1 MKFFNPPQG
10 QSVERPGLILFAL
23 WLLIFSA
30 SSQII
35 IIAPILPVIGS
46 QLNMPEA
53 LQGILV
59 TSYAVMVGIFA
70 LIIGPISDKVGRR
83 RILLIGTL
91 SMAIA
96 LSLHGLA
103 QTWQQLLFMRALA
116 GVAGG
121 LLSGSAVS
129 YVGDYFPVER
139 RGWATGWIMSGAA
152 TGQIVGIPLG
162 TVMAEFF
169 GFRIPFLMFGLTMFA
184 TWFLVARYVP
194 QPPVRLNRMPI
205 TVSGSIRAYVQ
216 LLKRPKILAATGSF
230 FLMFISVG
238 LFIVYF
244 PTWLQ
249 NTFDVSGTYIASL
262 FLVGGVA
269 NVILGPRAGALSDT
283 IGRKALVMISCLI
296 TSLVFAATT
305 FAIVAP
311 WIAYPF
317 IFVVMSL
324 VAMRVS
330 PFQALLTELV
340 TDEKRG
346 SLLSLNAAL
355 GQAGLGLGGA
365 VAGVLYTIEGYA
377 SNTILSGVTILVTGL
392 IIWRY
397 VPESAHFQKQKVL
410 KRQKMRKDSILRG

>member
-1 MKFFNPPQG
+1 MQTNG
-10 QSVERPGLILFAL
+10 LDGRDARPNLILFAL

-35 IIAPILPVIGS
+35 IIAPILPVIGE
-46 QLNMPEA
+46 QLAMPES

-83 RILLIGTL
+83 RVLLIGTL
-91 SMAIA
+91 AMAVA

-103 QTWQQLLFMRALA
+103 QTWQQLLIMRAVA

-121 LLSGSAVS
+121 ILSGSAVS

-162 TVMAEFF
+162 TVMADFF
-169 GFRIPFLMFGLTMFA
+169 GFRVPFLLFGLTMFA
-184 TWFLVARYVP
+184 TFFLVWRYVP
-194 QPPVRLNRMPI
+194 QPNVVLNRSPI
-205 TVSGSIRAYVQ
+205 TVLGSIKNYYKLMQ
-216 LLKRPKILAATGSF
+216 ITKIRAATGSF
-230 FLMFISVG
+230 FMMFISVG

-249 NTFDVSGTYIASL
+249 QSFDVDGTYIASL
-262 FLVGGVA
+262 FLVGGIA
-269 NVILGPRAGALSDT
+269 NVIVGPKAGKLSDT
-283 IGRKALVMISCLI
+283 IGRKGLVMISCLI
-296 TSLVFAATT
+296 TSVVFAATT
-305 FAIVAP
+305 FAIIVP

-317 IFVVMSL
+317 IFVVMTL

-340 TDEKRG
+340 SDDKRG

-355 GQAGLGLGGA
+355 GQAGLGFGGA
-365 VAGVLYTIEGYA
+365 VAGVLYTMHGFA
-377 SNTILSGVTILVTGL
+377 SNTILSGLTILITGL
-392 IIWRY
+392 VIWKY
-397 VPESAHFQKQKVL
+397 VPESAHLRKLQVL
-410 KRQKMRKDSILRG
+410 RRQKSRKHGILDP

>member
-1 MKFFNPPQG
+1 MKLFNPPQG
-10 QSVERPGLILFAL
+10 QPVERPGLILFAL

-35 IIAPILPVIGS
+35 IIAPILPVIGI

-53 LQGILV
+53 LQGVLV

-70 LIIGPISDKVGRR
+70 LIIGPISDKIGRR
-83 RILLIGTL
+83 RVLLIGTL

-249 NTFDVSGTYIASL
+249 HSFDVNGTYIASL

-269 NVILGPRAGALSDT
+269 NVILGPRAGALSDK

-311 WIAYPF
+311 WIGYPF
-317 IFVVMSL
+317 IFIVMSL

-365 VAGVLYTIEGYA
+365 VAGVLYTIQGYA
-377 SNTILSGVTILVTGL
+377 SNTILSGITILVTGL

-397 VPESAHFQKQKVL
+397 VPESAHFRKQKVL
-410 KRQKMRKDSILRG
+410 QRQKLRKDSILGE

>member
-1 MKFFNPPQG
+1 MKLFNPPQG
-10 QSVERPGLILFAL
+10 QPVERPGLILFAL

-35 IIAPILPVIGS
+35 IIAPILPVIGI

-53 LQGILV
+53 LQGVLV

-70 LIIGPISDKVGRR
+70 LIIGPISDKIGRR
-83 RILLIGTL
+83 RVLLIGTL

-184 TWFLVARYVP
+184 TWFFVARYVP

-249 NTFDVSGTYIASL
+249 HSFDVNGTYIASL

-269 NVILGPRAGALSDT
+269 NVILGPRAGALSDK

-311 WIAYPF
+311 WIGYPF
-317 IFVVMSL
+317 IFIVMSL

-365 VAGVLYTIEGYA
+365 VAGVLYTIQGYA
-377 SNTILSGVTILVTGL
+377 SNTILSGITILVTGL

-397 VPESAHFQKQKVL
+397 VPESAHFRKQKVL
-410 KRQKMRKDSILRG
+410 QRQKLRKDSILGE

>member
-1 MKFFNPPQG
+1 MKLFNPPQG
-10 QSVERPGLILFAL
+10 QPVERPGLILFAL

-35 IIAPILPVIGS
+35 IIAPILPVIGT

-53 LQGILV
+53 LQGVLV

-70 LIIGPISDKVGRR
+70 LIIGPISDKIGRR
-83 RILLIGTL
+83 RVLLIGTL

-249 NTFDVSGTYIASL
+249 HSFDVNGTYIASL

-269 NVILGPRAGALSDT
+269 NVILGPRAGALSDK

-311 WIAYPF
+311 WIGYPF
-317 IFVVMSL
+317 IFIVMSL

-365 VAGVLYTIEGYA
+365 VAGVLYTIQGYA
-377 SNTILSGVTILVTGL
+377 SNTILSGITILVTGL

-397 VPESAHFQKQKVL
+397 VPESAHFRKQKVL
-410 KRQKMRKDSILRG
+410 QRQKLRKDSILGE

>member
-1 MKFFNPPQG
+1 
-10 QSVERPGLILFAL
+10 
-23 WLLIFSA
+23 
-30 SSQII
+30 
-35 IIAPILPVIGS
+35 
-46 QLNMPEA
+46 
-53 LQGILV
+53 
-59 TSYAVMVGIFA
+59 
-70 LIIGPISDKVGRR
+70 
-83 RILLIGTL
+83 
-91 SMAIA
+91 
-96 LSLHGLA
+96 
-103 QTWQQLLFMRALA
+103 
-116 GVAGG
+116 
-121 LLSGSAVS
+121 
-129 YVGDYFPVER
+129 
-139 RGWATGWIMSGAA
+139 MSGAA

-249 NTFDVSGTYIASL
+249 HSFDVNGTYIASL

-269 NVILGPRAGALSDT
+269 NVILGPRAGALSDK

-311 WIAYPF
+311 WIGYPF
-317 IFVVMSL
+317 IFIVMSL

-365 VAGVLYTIEGYA
+365 VAGVLYTIQGYA
-377 SNTILSGVTILVTGL
+377 SNTILSGITILVTGL

-397 VPESAHFQKQKVL
+397 VPESAHFRKQKVL
-410 KRQKMRKDSILRG
+410 QRQKLRKDSILGE

>member
-1 MKFFNPPQG
+1 MKLFNPPQG
-10 QSVERPGLILFAL
+10 QPVERPGLILFAL

-35 IIAPILPVIGS
+35 IIAPILPVIGI

-53 LQGILV
+53 LQGVLV

-70 LIIGPISDKVGRR
+70 LIIGPISDKIGRR
-83 RILLIGTL
+83 RVLLIGTL

-139 RGWATGWIMSGAA
+139 RGWTTGWIMSGAA

-249 NTFDVSGTYIASL
+249 HSFDVNGTYIASL

-269 NVILGPRAGALSDT
+269 NVILGPRAGALSDK

-311 WIAYPF
+311 WIGYPF
-317 IFVVMSL
+317 IFIVMSL

-365 VAGVLYTIEGYA
+365 VAGVLYTIQGYA
-377 SNTILSGVTILVTGL
+377 SNTILSGITILVTGL

-397 VPESAHFQKQKVL
+397 VPESAHFRKQKVL
-410 KRQKMRKDSILRG
+410 QRQKLRKDSILGE